1 MSRALH
7 ALLAAALITVTASS
21 AVSADRPP
29 PDPGRRILEKAGWTY
44 IGLSDDVLV
53 YMKEAQPATGD
64 GGVRRVLTGYETLS
78 PRDRSGF
85 TFRSVQSL
93 SEYDCKAARTRVVA
107 ETFFAEP
114 GLKGKTWIMP
124 DFVATPWAEAA
135 QGSIGEL
142 RYAFACP

>member
-1 MSRALH
+1 MSRILFAV
-7 ALLAAALITVTASS
+7 LAAALIIATATS
-21 AVSADRPP
+21 AASADRPP
-29 PDPGRRILEKAGWTY
+29 PDPGRRILERAGWTY

-53 YMKEAQPATGD
+53 YMKKAQPAVGED
-64 GGVRRVLTGYETLS
+64 GVRRVLTGYETLS
-78 PRDRSGF
+78 PRDRDGF
-85 TFRSVQSL
+85 AFRSVQSL

-114 GLKGKTWIMP
+114 GLKGKTWTMP
-124 DFVATPWAEAA
+124 GFVATPWAEAA

>member
-1 MSRALH
+1 MLRTASA
-7 ALLAAALITVTASS
+7 LAALMLIAGSALA
-21 AVSADRPP
+21 ADRPP
-29 PDPGRRILEKAGWTY
+29 HDPGRRVLEKSGWTY

-53 YMKEAQPATGD
+53 YMKKADPAVGEA
-64 GGVRRVLTGYETLS
+64 GVRRLLTVYETLS

-93 SEYDCKAARTRVVA
+93 SEYDCAAMRTRVVA

-114 GLKGKTWIMP
+114 GLKGKTWTMP
-124 DFVATPWAEAA
+124 NFVATAWAQAA

-142 RYAFACP
+142 RYSFACG